1 MQNHSTIFIL
11 YSCNQWKEYNSMSSI
26 VASTSMD
33 EIYKAIKKEI
43 RLGNMDYEKATKRAG
58 IKLFNE
64 DLKNNRINFD
74 LLDYGY
80 IEEFKNMAA
89 VSQRRNSKKGNYIYV

>member
-11 YSCNQWKEYNSMSSI
+11 YSCNQWKEYSSMSSI
-26 VASTSMD
+26 VASTSID
-33 EIYKAIKKEI
+33 DIYKEIKKEI
-43 RLGNMDYEKATKRAG
+43 RSGNMDYEKATKRAG
-58 IKLFNE
+58 IRLFNE
-64 DLKNNRINFD
+64 NLKNNCINLD

-89 VSQRRNSKKGNYIYV
+89 VSQRRNSKRGDYLYV

>member
-11 YSCNQWKEYNSMSSI
+11 YSCNQWKEYSSMNSI
-26 VASTSMD
+26 VASTNMD
-33 EIYKAIKKEI
+33 DIYKEIKKEI
-43 RLGNMDYEKATKRAG
+43 RLGNMNYEKATKRAG

-64 DLKNNRINFD
+64 DLKNNRVNLD

-80 IEEFKNMAA
+80 IEELKNMAA
-89 VSQRRNSKKGNYIYV
+89 VSQRRNSKKGDYLYV